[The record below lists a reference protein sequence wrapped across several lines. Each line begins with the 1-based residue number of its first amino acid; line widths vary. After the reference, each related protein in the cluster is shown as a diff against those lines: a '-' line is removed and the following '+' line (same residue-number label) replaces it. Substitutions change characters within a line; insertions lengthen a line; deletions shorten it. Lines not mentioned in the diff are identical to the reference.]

1 MAQSVARDL
10 AFVKSKVISRLLESD
25 EFAKVMLR
33 KEDFTDNEKNDMEY
47 KQIFDYPYV
56 DGTQEEVMPFVCVET
71 VCRGTN
77 RTIKSMDLYIWI
89 FVHRD
94 CMQMNKQHIKTY
106 MGNRADV
113 LMDIIER
120 LLRGSN
126 DLGIGNLSLLDIGYT
141 IPQSKYFGRQIRYNI
156 PDFKIKEVV

>member
-1 MAQSVARDL
+1 MAKSVARDL

-33 KEDFTDNEKNDMEY
+33 KDDFTDDEKNDMEY
-47 KQIFDYPYV
+47 KQVFDYPYV

-77 RTIKSMDLYIWI
+77 RTVKSMDLYIWI

-94 CMQMNKQHIKTY
+94 CMQMESNVKSY

-113 LMDIIER
+113 LTDIIER
-120 LLRGSN
+120 LLRDSD
-126 DLGIGNLSLLDIGYT
+126 DLGIGKPSLDDISYT
-141 IPQSKYFGRQIRYNI
+141 VPQSSYYGRQLKYSI
-156 PDFKIKEVV
+156 PDFKVKEV

>member
-1 MAQSVARDL
+1 MEKSVARDL

-33 KEDFTDNEKNDMEY
+33 KEDFTDDEKNDMEY
-47 KQIFDYPYV
+47 TQVFDYPYV
-56 DGTQEEVMPFVCVET
+56 DGTQEEVMPFVCIET
-71 VCRGTN
+71 VCRGAN
-77 RTIKSMDLYIWI
+77 RTTKSIDLYIWI

-113 LMDIIER
+113 LTDIIER
-120 LLRGSN
+120 LLWGSN
-126 DLGIGNLSLLDIGYT
+126 DLGIGNPSLSDIGYI
-141 IPQSKYFGRQIRYNI
+141 IPQSKYFGRQIKYNI
-156 PDFKIKEVV
+156 SDFNTKEVA

>member
-1 MAQSVARDL
+1 MENSAVRDL
-10 AFVKSKVISRLLESD
+10 AFIKSKVISRLLESD
-25 EFAKVMLR
+25 EFAEVMLR
-33 KEDFTDNEKNDMEY
+33 KKDFTKDDKSNMEY
-47 KQIFDYPYV
+47 TQVFDYPYV
-56 DGTQEEVMPFVCVET
+56 DGTQEEVMPFVCMET
-71 VCRGTN
+71 VCRGAN
-77 RTIKSMDLYIWI
+77 RTTKSIDLYIWI

>member
-33 KEDFTDNEKNDMEY
+33 DDEKNDMEY
-47 KQIFDYPYV
+47 KQVFDYPYV
-56 DGTQEEVMPFVCVET
+56 DGTQEEVMSFVCVET

-77 RTIKSMDLYIWI
+77 RTVKSMDLYIWI

-94 CMQMNKQHIKTY
+94 CMQMESNVKSY

-113 LMDIIER
+113 LTDIIER
-120 LLRGSN
+120 LLRDSD
-126 DLGIGNLSLLDIGYT
+126 DLGIGKPSLDDIGYT
-141 IPQSKYFGRQIRYNI
+141 VPQSSYYGRQLKYSI
-156 PDFKIKEVV
+156 PDFKIKEV